1 MRQVVDKHFY
11 DNWVIPF
18 YLGYTVDL
26 TNEWAPYTVTKFN
39 HLVCPSLQ
47 VVYIAQ

>member
-1 MRQVVDKHFY
+1 MRQIVDKHFY

-26 TNEWAPYTVTKFN
+26 TNEWHPYN
-39 HLVCPSLQ
+39 
-47 VVYIAQ
+47 VYFLFFYMYFMCFFYFYW